1 PSRWCR
7 KFRALRLVRR
17 PSRWRR
23 TTDSSASSRWRRSCT
38 WMWRRLMMPKVSLEK
53 MTLREIIAYVRDLEA
68 ENKELRRKTDNSK
81 KLDARDVQKIRQLYE
96 SGNWKQNELAD
107 AFNVN
112 DATISRI
119 VRGIYYAAA

>member
-1 PSRWCR
+1 
-7 KFRALRLVRR
+7 
-17 PSRWRR
+17 
-23 TTDSSASSRWRRSCT
+23 
-38 WMWRRLMMPKVSLEK
+38 MMMPKVSLEK

-96 SGNWKQNELAD
+96 SGNWKQKELAD

-119 VRGIYYAAA
+119 VRGIYYAA

>member
-1 PSRWCR
+1 
-7 KFRALRLVRR
+7 
-17 PSRWRR
+17 
-23 TTDSSASSRWRRSCT
+23 
-38 WMWRRLMMPKVSLEK
+38 MMMPKVSLEK

-81 KLDARDVQKIRQLYE
+81 KLDARDVQKIRQLYA
-96 SGNWKQNELAD
+96 SGNWKQKELAD

-119 VRGIYYAAA
+119 VRGIYYADA